1 MAHNNKLISVIVP
14 AYNAE
19 KYIGKCID
27 SVLAQ
32 TYRDWELISV
42 DDGSQDGTLGIL
54 KRYAKADC
62 RIRVIRQ
69 VENQGPGIARNTGI
83 AEAKGKYVVFID
95 SDDYIEKDY
104 FQLLSEHDEDVVFI
118 NVRNVDEEGRVLKE
132 DHMSKNK
139 RLTKETILRRQMTG
153 MIDWGGVR
161 KSLNVNILRK
171 NSIGYTNHIIGE
183 EALYSFQVL
192 WYAKSVSFID
202 KPLYNYVQR
211 SDSQSNRKVD
221 DPWGAVALSM
231 KEKVTEMG
239 LYPKFADSINAFLLT
254 ASAVSANCLVN
265 NHSFSIFLTEVKKCR
280 NRLNRSIDNSY
291 PIDKANMSNKAR
303 LMGWLLR
310 HGFFR
315 LIWILSKLKEIKR

>member
-1 MAHNNKLISVIVP
+1 MIMAHNNKLISVIVP

-153 MIDWGGVR
+153 MIDWGG
-161 KSLNVNILRK
+161 
-171 NSIGYTNHIIGE
+171 
-183 EALYSFQVL
+183 
-192 WYAKSVSFID
+192 
-202 KPLYNYVQR
+202 
-211 SDSQSNRKVD
+211 
-221 DPWGAVALSM
+221 
-231 KEKVTEMG
+231 
-239 LYPKFADSINAFLLT
+239 
-254 ASAVSANCLVN
+254 
-265 NHSFSIFLTEVKKCR
+265 
-280 NRLNRSIDNSY
+280 
-291 PIDKANMSNKAR
+291 
-303 LMGWLLR
+303 
-310 HGFFR
+310 
-315 LIWILSKLKEIKR
+315 